1 MSLNLI
7 LALLALLLI
16 ICAVPFLIGSALG
29 IIIAAVKWVFYSTIT
44 AITYI
49 VCFIFRKIGDLFKF
63 IYRKI
68 RDRIYP
74 DEGAYYVEFGPKN
87 RKGRY
92 KIKYN
97 SNR

>member
-1 MSLNLI
+1 MSFNLI
-7 LALLALLLI
+7 LALAALVLI
-16 ICAVPFLIGSALG
+16 IIAVPFLIGSVLG
-29 IIIAAVKWVFYSTIT
+29 IVIAAVKWVFYSTIT
-44 AITYI
+44 AVTYVI
-49 VCFIFRKIGDLFKF
+49 CFIGRKIGDLFKF

-74 DEGAYYVEFGPKN
+74 DEGAYYIKFGPKN

-92 KIKYN
+92 KIKFN